1 MAAKTLGANK
11 MFENQVIQGDAL
23 EVLKTFPP
31 ECIDLTITSPPY
43 NLGNNHHTGNNRHS
57 AYSDDLPEYD
67 YQLYQIN
74 VLNELYRVTSP
85 TGSLFYNHKNRIKNG
100 RVITPYEWLLKS
112 AWVLKQEIVWFN
124 GSQNFD
130 KCRFYPMT
138 ERIYWL
144 AKTPNTKLIN
154 NVNKHDFWEFAG
166 VGVNKV
172 HSRAFPEKL
181 VETILKCFPDAR
193 LILDPFCGSGTTLYV
208 ARKLDRNYLGIDIM
222 PQYVDLER
230 KRLSQI
236 PERLEHFIPTLQVVA
251 SLDDKAISKP

>member
-1 MAAKTLGANK
+1 

-138 ERIYWL
+138 ERIFWL
-144 AKTPNTKLIN
+144 AKSTETKLIN
-154 NVNKHDFWEFAG
+154 TVNKHDLWQITP
-166 VGVNKV
+166 VGIEGK
-172 HSRAFPEKL
+172 HTRAFPEEL
-181 VETILKCFPDAR
+181 VENILKCFPDAK

-208 ARKLDRNYLGIDIM
+208 AKNLKRHYIGIDISTE
-222 PQYVDLER
+222 YVELE
-230 KRLSQI
+230 K
-236 PERLEHFIPTLQVVA
+236 ERVAKVPIKLEQFMFA
-251 SLDDKAISKP
+251 SFDDKGTTL